1 MRARLGIDKVDPR
14 EEITEMNLQLKW
26 QWQAFH
32 DLTAVALY
40 DILRLRA
47 EVFVVEQRSI
57 FQDMDQVD
65 LPALHVCGHD
75 QAGELRAYARCIPA
89 GIKYPAASIGRVVTS
104 PQVRG
109 TGLGHVLVRQSIDCI
124 HHQLGEGP
132 IRISAQAHLQ
142 AFYAQHGFAADGE
155 PYFEDD
161 IPHQAMER
169 P

>member
-1 MRARLGIDKVDPR
+1 
-14 EEITEMNLQLKW
+14 MNPQLNW
-26 QWQAFH
+26 HWQAFH
-32 DLTAVALY
+32 DLTPVALY
-40 DILRLRA
+40 NILRLRS

-65 LPALHVCGHD
+65 LHAIHVCGHD
-75 QAGELRAYARCIPA
+75 ETGELLAYARCIPE
-89 GIKYPAASIGRVVTS
+89 GVKYPSASIGRVVTS
-104 PQVRG
+104 PRVRG

-124 HHQLGEGP
+124 YQQLGEGP

-142 AFYAQHGFAADGE
+142 AFYTQHGFMADGE
-155 PYFEDD
+155 PYLEDD

>member
-1 MRARLGIDKVDPR
+1 
-14 EEITEMNLQLKW
+14 MNPQLNW
-26 QWQAFH
+26 RWQAFH
-32 DLTAVALY
+32 DLPPIALY
-40 DILRLRA
+40 NILRLRS

-57 FQDMDQVD
+57 FQDMDQID
-65 LPALHVCGHD
+65 LLAIHVCGYND
-75 QAGELRAYARCIPA
+75 TGELHAYARCIPA
-89 GIKYPAASIGRVVTS
+89 GVKYPAASIGRVVTS
-104 PQVRG
+104 RQIRG

-142 AFYAQHGFAADGE
+142 AFYTQHGFVADGE

>member
-1 MRARLGIDKVDPR
+1 
-14 EEITEMNLQLKW
+14 MNPQLNW
-26 QWQAFH
+26 HWHDFH
-32 DLTAVALY
+32 DLTPVALY
-40 DILRLRA
+40 NILRLRS

-65 LPALHVCGHD
+65 LHAIQVCGYHD
-75 QAGELRAYARCIPA
+75 TGELHAYARCIPA
-89 GIKYPAASIGRVVTS
+89 GIKYPDASIGRVVTS

-124 HHQLGEGP
+124 YQQLGEGP

-142 AFYAQHGFAADGE
+142 AFYAQHGFVADGE
-155 PYFEDD
+155 PYLEDD

>member
-1 MRARLGIDKVDPR
+1 
-14 EEITEMNLQLKW
+14 MNPQLNW
-26 QWQAFH
+26 HWHAFH
-32 DLTAVALY
+32 DLTPVALY
-40 DILRLRA
+40 NILRLRS

-65 LPALHVCGHD
+65 LHAIHVCGHHD
-75 QAGELRAYARCIPA
+75 TGELHAYARCIPA
-89 GIKYPAASIGRVVTS
+89 GIKYPDASIGRVVTS

-109 TGLGHVLVRQSIDCI
+109 TGMGHVLVRQSIDCI
-124 HHQLGEGP
+124 HHQLGEGR

-142 AFYAQHGFAADGE
+142 AFYAQHGFVADGE
-155 PYFEDD
+155 PYLEDD

>member
-1 MRARLGIDKVDPR
+1 
-14 EEITEMNLQLKW
+14 MNLQLNW
-26 QWQAFH
+26 HWQAFH
-32 DLTAVALY
+32 DLTPVALY
-40 DILRLRA
+40 NILRLRA

-65 LPALHVCGHD
+65 LQAIHICGHD
-75 QAGELRAYARCIPA
+75 LTGELQAYARCIPA

-104 PQVRG
+104 PRVRG
-109 TGLGHVLVRQSIDCI
+109 TGLGHMLVEQSIACV
-124 HHQLGEGP
+124 HHQLGKGP

-142 AFYAQHGFAADGE
+142 AFYIQHGFVADGE
-155 PYFEDD
+155 PYLEDD